1 VERTDRERQPK
12 GVRAYRS
19 EWSWIDA
26 SAYDSLGGRKLV
38 VDLTGV
44 AVIRRDG
51 SHVLRDIKNR
61 GIEVIRLA
69 VSFAAAPLLSWPPS
83 PFSRRPSW
91 HPAVVG
97 QPIQLPSSLFVILL
111 LRAAVRF
118 VEGPASGHA
127 ASFCSLLR
135 RHSSLSR
142 ALAAAMSLFR

>member
-1 VERTDRERQPK
+1 M
-12 GVRAYRS
+12 
-19 EWSWIDA
+19 SWIDA
-26 SAYDSLGGRKLV
+26 SVCDSLGGRKPF

-44 AVIRRDG
+44 TVIRRDG

-69 VSFAAAPLLSWPPS
+69 VSFASTSAAFLACFALFAASLVASSLTLGNLFSFLLP
-83 PFSRRPSW
+83 
-91 HPAVVG
+91 
-97 QPIQLPSSLFVILL
+97 LFVILL
-111 LRAAVRF
+111 LRAAVHF

-142 ALAAAMSLFR
+142 ALAAAKSLFH